1 MFSPIELSDLQEL
14 VHCKKF
20 IHSFGK
26 HILSALAVWVYQNVL
41 RVYNLSYNYYKLEY
55 GKRPKC

>member
-1 MFSPIELSDLQEL
+1 MFPPIELSDLQEL

-20 IHSFGK
+20 IYSFGK

-55 GKRPKC
+55 SERPKC